1 MIEACP
7 VADRTARRRRVA
19 AALALAL
26 AGCQGVLV
34 GDGRDA
40 YVPPG
45 VDAGAGRDAGPP
57 PDRDAGPGV
66 DGGRAMDAGRPGFDA
81 SDPGFDAGSCGGA
94 FGTIAITPLSGVGGR
109 PYFAAP
115 TDTDGAVVASIGAG
129 SARLARYSGAGA
141 LVGAAVDVTGN
152 GLFGFDASADT
163 WTAMVSRGSD
173 ALYLVG
179 VEPSGATRFEIRLL
193 GEVDHDVTNNEW
205 FGSLLRAGRVLWTG
219 SRWAAYYTVQRLWPD
234 GIAHYGDQLRFFD
247 GSGADDGT
255 AWGWG
260 CSHSME
266 VRIEHNGTTLAPVCA
281 SDCYPAK
288 GIHVNHRG
296 GMLYPDEGGSNCA
309 GGYGTSLGD
318 VVPMS
323 DGFFV
328 TFTATDA
335 RASHDVAVV
344 RVGNDYSI
352 GAVQWLTTDDFRDAN
367 VRSARYGA
375 GFVVAWSGSGGDR
388 LARFDASG
396 ALAEGPIDA
405 ASAGLS
411 GSSDFFVYSSGDVG
425 WVTGGG
431 ALARLRACP

>member
-1 MIEACP
+1 M
-7 VADRTARRRRVA
+7 ARRSVTFFA
-19 AALALAL
+19 LLAL
-26 AGCQGVLV
+26 GCQGVLV
-34 GDGRDA
+34 GSGPDA
-40 YVPPG
+40 RVPG
-45 VDAGAGRDAGPP
+45 VDGGAGRDAGRP
-57 PDRDAGPGV
+57 PDPDAGRSA
-66 DGGRAMDAGRPGFDA
+66 DAGRASDAGRPGFDA
-81 SDPGFDAGSCGGA
+81 SDPGFDAGSCGAA
-94 FGTIAITPLSGVGGR
+94 FGAITLTPLSGVGGG

-115 TDTDGAVVASIGAG
+115 TDTDGAVVASTGSAG
-129 SARLARYSGAGA
+129 ARLARYSGAGA
-141 LVGAAVDVTGN
+141 LVGAAVDVAGN

-163 WTAMVSRGSD
+163 WTAMVSRGGD

-205 FGSLLRAGRVLWTG
+205 FGGLLRAGRVLWTG

-234 GIAHYGDQLRFFD
+234 GVAHYGDQLRFFD
-247 GSGADDGT
+247 ASGADDGT

-266 VRIEHNGTTLAPVCA
+266 VRIEHNGATLAPVCA

-288 GIHVNHRG
+288 GIHVNHRS

-318 VVPMS
+318 VVPVS

-328 TFTATDA
+328 SFTATDA

-344 RVGNDYSI
+344 HVGNDYSI

-375 GFVVAWSGSGGDR
+375 GFVVAWSGSGAIASR
-388 LARFDASG
+388 ASTRAARWRR
-396 ALAEGPIDA
+396 GP
-405 ASAGLS
+405 STRRRRGLS
-411 GSSDFFVYSSGDVG
+411 GSSDFFVFSSGDVG